1 MTIPAREQQARG
13 HVPAQGRTPPGAW
26 AALTDAPGSQPHP
39 GYVLRR
45 AHAAPRALT
54 PGDVLRLQ
62 RTLGNRAVGRLL
74 AGRGAPVGALQRD
87 ITHTAAAWFEDA
99 AGITAPVGP
108 AAEANAQTQVNKY
121 LVQYPVATGG
131 RTFTAELN
139 RVKPFISNGDATA
152 LDNGLSAIRLSNL
165 NGWQRATT
173 LARIDALGALINAAA
188 AKITLAGGEVAH
200 ANFRTTYGGT
210 VDDLNAAL
218 ALAGDAATLQ
228 QSLDD
233 AQAELVTGRAER
245 VKRVDQLLPFVRK
258 ALQDRANG
266 PTVRGWG
273 HRANGP
279 VVVFWVNGVAGYWDF
294 AEVHCHVNRAFDAH
308 TRATAG
314 DGNGHYVAE
323 RSVPGDRYVRA
334 VNVRVPYSGVAQG
347 TDVAVNDPLAILC
360 LQHGGY
366 DPARFDEAQG
376 TLADF

>member
-1 MTIPAREQQARG
+1 MTIPATEPQARG
-13 HVPAQGRTPPGAW
+13 HVPAPGVAPPGPWSAPP
-26 AALTDAPGSQPHP
+26 DAVGSRSHP
-39 GYVLRR
+39 GDVLRR
-45 AHAAPRALT
+45 AHLAPRALT

-62 RTLGNRAVGRLL
+62 RTLGNRVVGRLL
-74 AGRGAPVGALQRD
+74 AGKGAPAAAIQRD

-99 AGITAPVGP
+99 AGITAPVGL
-108 AAEANAQTQVNKY
+108 AAQTNAQAQVNKY

-131 RTFTAELN
+131 TTFTAELN
-139 RVKPFISNGDATA
+139 RVKPFVSDGEATA

-173 LARIDALGALINAAA
+173 IVRIDALGALVNAAA

-210 VDDLNAAL
+210 VEDLNAAL

-233 AQAELVTGRAER
+233 ARAELVTGRTER

-258 ALQDRANG
+258 ALQDRADG
-266 PTVRGWG
+266 PSVRGWG

-294 AEVHCHVNRAFDAH
+294 AEVHCHVNRAVDGH

-314 DGNGHYVAE
+314 DGTGHYVAE
-323 RSVPGDRYVRA
+323 RSVPGERYVRA
-334 VNVRVPYSGVAQG
+334 VNVRVPYSDVAQG
-347 TDVAVNDPLAILC
+347 TDVAVNDPLATLC

-366 DPARFDEAQG
+366 DPARYDEAQG